1 VRRRCPVCGEA
12 FGDRTRLA
20 PLAEM
25 VELRESRYAIEE
37 VADPDD
43 LGEVLAACERIEA
56 DLERRWPR
64 CAPEVIANYTGGT
77 KTMSLGL
84 ALYALRRA
92 EGSWILQLNRLLA
105 GGRTDLVG
113 IRAGDQPVF
122 QDLSRALAEAA
133 ADWAGAL
140 AERHEYGAAVSV
152 VSQALTRQ
160 RLRAE
165 DQRRLLA
172 AGLRYRLLSAR
183 DRGDYAAALE
193 LAAQDRELEGLY
205 GPWLRELTRIVS
217 ALEGE
222 GGWPDPALTGID
234 LVDELRDGAGRAAA
248 RGRYDE
254 AAERLVAAC
263 RVLARLRLRRLYGHA
278 GGGAGGLWTDYERLQ
293 ELGDSL
299 GRYFAAHRDE
309 LRALVDPWRKRLWRC
324 GAASSDR
331 ESWTAAARRWGAWLD
346 GAQEIL

>member
-1 VRRRCPVCGEA
+1 MPLA
-12 FGDRTRLA
+12 DRLA
-20 PLAEM
+20 IVRALLAK
-25 VELRESRYAIEE
+25 
-37 VADPDD
+37 
-43 LGEVLAACERIEA
+43 
-56 DLERRWPR
+56 
-64 CAPEVIANYTGGT
+64 GT
-77 KTMSLGL
+77 KVPTTLDGGGWTSARSYTLH
-84 ALYALRRA
+84 
-92 EGSWILQLNRLLA
+92 SWVHVPEMLEL
-105 GGRTDLVG
+105 
-113 IRAGDQPVF
+113 
-122 QDLSRALAEAA
+122 
-133 ADWAGAL
+133 
-140 AERHEYGAAVSV
+140 
-152 VSQALTRQ
+152 
-160 RLRAE
+160 
-165 DQRRLLA
+165 LLA

-183 DRGDYAAALE
+183 DRGDFAAALE

-222 GGWPDPALTGID
+222 GAWPDPALTGID

-346 GAQEIL
+346 EAQEIL